1 MLDPIKL
8 DIGCGDRPL
17 PGFIPVDQRFGLAA
31 YPLEAAD
38 GSVDEIH
45 ASHILEHF
53 GHGQVAAVL
62 KDWVA
67 KLKPGGL
74 LRVAVPDFSVI
85 ARAYLDGEQIPVQGY
100 VMGGQIDQWDHHGT
114 IFDSEVLTEAL
125 ADAGLV
131 GISRWVSDRQDCAA
145 LPISLNLQGNKPP
158 EKWPSVAAVLSCPRL
173 GWNDFW
179 GCALENLS
187 RCDIGL
193 TKYTG
198 AFWDQG
204 ITRAIK
210 EAMLKRNPEWILT
223 LDYDTVFTAQ
233 DIRNL
238 QLCAMRNPH
247 ADAIAA
253 LQSHRTNPTPLM
265 TMADEDGRNLC
276 VVPIEAFDGDLARCR
291 TAHFG
296 LTLLRASAIR
306 DLPQPWF
313 HGKPDADGEWSDART
328 DADIAFWRAWEAA
341 GRTLYVAC
349 RVPVGHIE
357 VMVRWPGD
365 DMGAI
370 YQHPTEFHDGGK
382 PERVWR

>member
-1 MLDPIKL
+1 MSETIKL

-17 PGFIPVDQRFGLAA
+17 AGFIPVDQRNGLAA
-31 YPLEAAD
+31 YPLDVAD
-38 GSVDEIH
+38 GTVDEIH

-62 KDWVA
+62 RDWVA

-74 LRVAVPDFSVI
+74 LRVAVPDFAII
-85 ARAYLDGEQIPVQGY
+85 ARAYLEGQNLPIQGY
-100 VMGGQIDQWDHHGT
+100 VMGGQVDQWDRHGT
-114 IFDSEVLTEAL
+114 IFDADVLTEAL
-125 ADAGLV
+125 ADAGLI
-131 GISRWVSDRQDCAA
+131 GISRWVSDQQDCAA

-158 EKWPSVAAVLSCPRL
+158 ETWPSVAAVLSCPRL

-179 GCALENLS
+179 GCALESLAK
-187 RCDIGL
+187 CGIGL

-198 AFWDQG
+198 AFWEQG

-210 EAMLKRNPEWILT
+210 EAQKKNVEWILA
-223 LDYDTVFTAQ
+223 LDFDTVFTAA

-238 QLCAMRNPH
+238 QLAAMRNPH

-265 TMADEDGRNLC
+265 TMAGEDGANLQT
-276 VVPIEAFDGDLARCR
+276 VPIEAFDGDLARCR

-306 DLPQPWF
+306 DLPRPWF
-313 HGKPDADGEWSDART
+313 HGQPDQEGEWSDDRI
-328 DADIAFWRAWEAA
+328 DPDIAFWRAWEAA
-341 GRTLYVAC
+341 GHSLYVAC

-357 VMVRWPGD
+357 VMVRWPGE

-370 YQHPTEFHDGGK
+370 YQHPTAFHHGGK
-382 PERVWR
+382 PEKVWR